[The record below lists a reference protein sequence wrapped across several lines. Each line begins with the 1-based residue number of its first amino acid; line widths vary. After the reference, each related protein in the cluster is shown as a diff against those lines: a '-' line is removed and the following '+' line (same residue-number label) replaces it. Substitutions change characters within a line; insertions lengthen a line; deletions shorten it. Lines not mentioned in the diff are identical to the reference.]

1 MKDYVRLPE
10 FVGYFGYP
18 CALKVVHVSNPTYTD
33 NGYLI
38 DCDEKSERID
48 FATAKELEVFAA
60 EHDLV
65 AECDSTD
72 GTSWTDEEDGVYV
85 VRAYERSAIGRQV
98 EDDKFNGGST
108 VEGSFYVY
116 TTLECDPEDLTDE
129 AQEAYDEWFEEMV
142 VTVDGENRFLHFTE
156 EELFDLY
163 EKYRDRIWNPDGTPR
178 VA

>member
-1 MKDYVRLPE
+1 MKDYIRLVR
-10 FVGYFGYP
+10 YFGYP
-18 CALKVVHVSNPTYTD
+18 CALEVVHVSNPTYTD

-72 GTSWTDEEDGVYV
+72 GTSWTDEEDGVCV
-85 VRAYERSAIGRQV
+85 VRAYERSVIGRQI
-98 EDDKFNGGST
+98 DKKFDWFT
-108 VEGSFYVY
+108 WEGEFSDY
-116 TTLECDPEDLTDE
+116 TTLDCDVDDLDEDARDAYLEWRDE
-129 AQEAYDEWFEEMV
+129 M
-142 VTVDGENRFLHFTE
+142 TVEVGGETYWLHFTE